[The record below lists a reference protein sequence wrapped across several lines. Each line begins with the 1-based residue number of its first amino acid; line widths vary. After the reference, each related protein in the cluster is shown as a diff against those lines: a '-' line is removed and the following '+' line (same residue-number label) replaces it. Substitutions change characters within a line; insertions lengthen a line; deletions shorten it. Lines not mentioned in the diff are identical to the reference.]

1 MISLLKLVTP
11 VSTRDATGYVLF
23 STSENSIEVTKKD
36 EETMTVDDFR
46 LDELT
51 NFLEQ
56 EKIKNSNLTTEFEN
70 STTCLKQQNDINVQ
84 LSLQLKEKESVI
96 EILRSSSTIR
106 RSSIGLEKDTS
117 EDISDHDV
125 FCEQE
130 KSETQI
136 SEKNSQFLRLMTEK
150 VCPSDLNEET
160 LNLKIDDV
168 VSELAE
174 SLPKIGQFCI
184 SYLIR
189 KDLGRLN
196 PITFSENSN
205 YRRDSYY

>member
-1 MISLLKLVTP
+1 
-11 VSTRDATGYVLF
+11 
-23 STSENSIEVTKKD
+23 
-36 EETMTVDDFR
+36 MTVDDCR

-70 STTCLKQQNDINVQ
+70 STTCLKQQNDINAQ

-184 SYLIR
+184 LYLI
-189 KDLGRLN
+189 KT
-196 PITFSENSN
+196 IHTA
-205 YRRDSYY
+205 

>member
-1 MISLLKLVTP
+1 MLQKW
-11 VSTRDATGYVLF
+11 RHAT
-23 STSENSIEVTKKD
+23 
-36 EETMTVDDFR
+36 
-46 LDELT
+46 
-51 NFLEQ
+51 
-56 EKIKNSNLTTEFEN
+56 
-70 STTCLKQQNDINVQ
+70 
-84 LSLQLKEKESVI
+84 
-96 EILRSSSTIR
+96 
-106 RSSIGLEKDTS
+106 IGHEKDTC
-117 EDISDHDV
+117 EIISDHDV

-184 SYLIR
+184 SYLI
-189 KDLGRLN
+189 K
-196 PITFSENSN
+196 
-205 YRRDSYY
+205 

>member
-1 MISLLKLVTP
+1 METCRKKLEN
-11 VSTRDATGYVLF
+11 VLF

-56 EKIKNSNLTTEFEN
+56 EKLKNSNLTTEFEN
-70 STTCLKQQNDINVQ
+70 STTCLKQQNDINAQ

-184 SYLIR
+184 SYLINYKICKKIAWIRSHQLYLQR
-189 KDLGRLN
+189 KFKL
-196 PITFSENSN
+196 
-205 YRRDSYY
+205 

>member
-1 MISLLKLVTP
+1 MGSNPGYLLEYFLL
-11 VSTRDATGYVLF
+11 YVLF
-23 STSENSIEVTKKD
+23 STSENSIEITKKD
-36 EETMTVDDFR
+36 EETMTVDDCR

-56 EKIKNSNLTTEFEN
+56 EKIKISNLTTEFEN
-70 STTCLKQQNDINVQ
+70 STTCLKQQNNINAQ

-184 SYLIR
+184 SYLIKYKR
-189 KDLGRLN
+189 FKKIAWIESHHLQ
-196 PITFSENSN
+196 
-205 YRRDSYY
+205 

>member
-1 MISLLKLVTP
+1 MGL
-11 VSTRDATGYVLF
+11 
-23 STSENSIEVTKKD
+23 
-36 EETMTVDDFR
+36 
-46 LDELT
+46 
-51 NFLEQ
+51 
-56 EKIKNSNLTTEFEN
+56 SNKQQPTTAYGKP
-70 STTCLKQQNDINVQ
+70 CRLKQQNDINAQ

-184 SYLIR
+184 SYLI
-189 KDLGRLN
+189 K
-196 PITFSENSN
+196 
-205 YRRDSYY
+205 

>member
-1 MISLLKLVTP
+1 MTSQRVLSGQAHHIFRKK
-11 VSTRDATGYVLF
+11 YVW
-23 STSENSIEVTKKD
+23 
-36 EETMTVDDFR
+36 MWYTV
-46 LDELT
+46 
-51 NFLEQ
+51 
-56 EKIKNSNLTTEFEN
+56 
-70 STTCLKQQNDINVQ
+70 
-84 LSLQLKEKESVI
+84 LQKWGQ
-96 EILRSSSTIR
+96 STI
-106 RSSIGLEKDTS
+106 GHEKDSS
-117 EDISDHDV
+117 EVIPDHDV

-184 SYLIR
+184 SYLIKIILNLLKFSEFKE
-189 KDLGRLN
+189 KDL
-196 PITFSENSN
+196 FMKKCSSN
-205 YRRDSYY
+205 EVNKEKVK